1 MKSGSFLCV
10 CLNPTIQNTLVFR
23 SLVKGEV
30 NRTAKHR
37 VDASGKGV
45 NVARVLQQTGRE
57 AAYLAQLG
65 GPTRDWFL
73 SMCEADG
80 LRVAW
85 AESGSPIRVCTT
97 VIDEAEGSATELVEE
112 ALPVAEGTSER
123 LLAVYARELSSAAA
137 VIVSGTK
144 AAGFPADTIPAMVRA
159 ATAAGKSVVLDVKGA
174 DLEASLPFRPLVA
187 KPNLEELLQT
197 YAPEKAIA
205 LRAGKLAYDGAL
217 RDLVA
222 RVGADYWKRFGTHLV
237 VTRGAESTLYW
248 NGTALHEHQG
258 RVVKAQNPI
267 GSGDSFTAGLT
278 AALVEGGSIA
288 EAVAEGSRLGALN
301 AERLKPGSIL

>member
-23 SLVKGEV
+23 SLAKGEV
-30 NRTAKHR
+30 NRTANHR

-45 NVARVLQQTGRE
+45 NVARVLKQTGRE
-57 AAYLAQLG
+57 ATYLAQLG

-80 LRVAW
+80 LNVAW
-85 AESGSPIRVCTT
+85 AESGQAIRVCTT
-97 VIDEAEGSATELVEE
+97 VVDEADGSATELVEE
-112 ALPVAEGTSER
+112 ALSVAEGTTER
-123 LLAVYARELSSAAA
+123 VLEVYAKELPSATA

-144 AAGFPADTIPAMVRA
+144 AAGFSPDAIPSMVGS
-159 ATAAGKSVVLDVKGA
+159 ATSAGKKVVLDIKGA
-174 DLEASLPFRPLVA
+174 DLAASLSFRPLVA

-197 YAPEKAIA
+197 YAPAKAQA
-205 LRAGKLAYDGAL
+205 LRAGELDDDGAL

-222 RVGADYWKRFGTHLV
+222 GVGAEYWSRFGTYLV
-237 VTRGAESTLYW
+237 VTRGAKSTLYW
-248 NGTALHEHQG
+248 DGAALREHQG
-258 RVVKAQNPI
+258 RVVKALNPI

-278 AALVEGGSIA
+278 AVLVEGGDLA
-288 EAVAEGSRLGALN
+288 EAVAEGSRLGAIN
-301 AERLKPGSIL
+301 AEKLMPGSIR